1 MCRYKRPDLS
11 ALHHRAW
18 ACAGGDNRPQF
29 AFDSAFLRTGA
40 WAGTSGQ
47 AFQPFTTA
55 HGRAQVATIDL
66 NSPSTRP
73 SCALGRVL
81 ENLASTFLPSTI
93 AHGRIQVAI
102 NTIFAR
108 GCVRVATNNVST
120 FEHGCAQVAEV
131 NDLEIQGN
139 TCSDVYARTAS
150 VSLLCMPMCTWLS
163 IATSLL
169 IFTYESSALLGVG
182 ATVTRVCGLLLAGAC
197 GLCARGSGT
206 AAPHGCVSILKCVV
220 THVCTRIS
228 RALSR
233 MRATVVCVHSM
244 QLSVSLL
251 CMPMCT
257 WLYIATSLLIS
268 TYESGALLRVGVTVT
283 RVCGLLLAGACG
295 LCARGSATASQ
306 HTVILAWIQ
315 TLNCLAHS
323 IVAYMCAVLLQIIV
337 FGMSTYYSL
346 LYTTAHA
353 LCISFS
359 TMADVHFSCFA
370 HNPTGRFQT
379 VLARSQPVIVP

>member
-1 MCRYKRPDLS
+1 
-11 ALHHRAW
+11 
-18 ACAGGDNRPQF
+18 
-29 AFDSAFLRTGA
+29 
-40 WAGTSGQ
+40 
-47 AFQPFTTA
+47 
-55 HGRAQVATIDL
+55 
-66 NSPSTRP
+66 
-73 SCALGRVL
+73 
-81 ENLASTFLPSTI
+81 
-93 AHGRIQVAI
+93 
-102 NTIFAR
+102 
-108 GCVRVATNNVST
+108 
-120 FEHGCAQVAEV
+120 
-131 NDLEIQGN
+131 LEIQGN

-150 VSLLCMPMCTWLS
+150 VSLWCMPMCTWLC

-169 IFTYESSALLGVG
+169 IFTYESSALLPSGV
-182 ATVTRVCGLLLAGAC
+182 TLTRVCGLLLAGAC
-197 GLCARGSGT
+197 GLCARGSAT
-206 AAPHGCVSILKCVV
+206 AAPHVCVSILKCVV
-220 THVCTRIS
+220 THACTRIS

-315 TLNCLAHS
+315 TLNCLAHR

-370 HNPTGRFQT
+370 HNPTGRFQA